1 MTYTLN
7 LLERG
12 IHMLTIGIDPGC
24 PLTIGVLQD
33 GEIFRIYEGE
43 EVATQVLKAGR
54 KNPSWV
60 NQAALIRNCLND
72 IRKVGVATDQEI
84 KVIIE
89 QVTIRPTESLSSG
102 IPFVGSMFLAEGI
115 CAGLRL
121 RYKIVAPSK
130 WKPAMGIKV
139 PRKNPKEP
147 ARLRALQEWPDDAGM
162 FSRKKDHNRAEA
174 LLLAK
179 YWLDHG
185 EQ

>member
-1 MTYTLN
+1 MF
-7 LLERG
+7 
-12 IHMLTIGIDPGC
+12 TIGIDPGC
-24 PLTIGVLQD
+24 PLTIGVLKD
-33 GEIFRIYEGE
+33 GEPYCIFE
-43 EVATQVLKAGR
+43 EDAVATQVLKAGR

-60 NQAALIRNCLND
+60 NQAALIRNCLD
-72 IRKVGVATDQEI
+72 KFPRTETF
-84 KVIIE
+84 VILE

-121 RYKIVAPSK
+121 PYKIVPPSR

-147 ARLRALQEWPDDAGM
+147 ARLRALQEWPDSADL
-162 FSRKKDHNRAEA
+162 FTRKKDHNRAES

-179 YWLDHG
+179 YWLENG
-185 EQ
+185 ENNG